1 MKIAPLME
9 EMSRHPEIQAVL
21 VHTGQHS
28 ATLREGLA
36 GGKAGSRARGERRK
50 LYHCLRPDVRQ
61 IGYASGACGGG
72 FRSFDRSMPEEINR
86 LLTHA
91 IAEYLFTTEESANE
105 HLLREGIP
113 PEKIYFVGN

>member
-1 MKIAPLME
+1 ME

-28 ATLREGLA
+28 ATFREGLA
-36 GGKAGSRARGERRK
+36 GGKAGSRAHGGRRK

-61 IGYASGACGGG
+61 IGYASDACGGG

-91 IAEYLFTTEESANE
+91 IAEYLFTTEKSANE